1 MKLSTRAR
9 YGTRFLVDLAL
20 HYGQGPIALKDIA
33 RRQEISLQYLQ
44 HVITPLVA
52 SGMLL
57 TTRGAK
63 GGVFLARRPQEIKLS
78 EVITILEG
86 PLAPVDCVGNPALC
100 SRSRSCVTRDVWCEL
115 KRAMEGILEST
126 TLGDLVDRQNEKEE
140 QPQIAYSI

>member
-52 SGMLL
+52 SGMLMS
-57 TTRGAK
+57 TRGAK
-63 GGVFLARRPQEIKLS
+63 GGVLLARRPYEIKLS
-78 EVITILEG
+78 EVIQILEG
-86 PLAPVDCVGNPALC
+86 STAPVDCVINPAIC
-100 SRSRSCVTRDVWCEL
+100 ARSNQCVTRDVWCEL
-115 KRAMEGILEST
+115 KLAMDGILESI
-126 TLGDLVDRQNEKEE
+126 TLRDLVDREKERE
-140 QPQIAYSI
+140 TPPQIGYSI